1 MVPSP
6 GLKISIQ
13 AFLEQKNLPLMS
25 SRERGVYNG
34 ARISGERSCG
44 VATGLETLLEAL
56 SRIPGLGFLEKHAQK
71 ATTMR
76 AQVRSH
82 RERAEEM
89 QQRAKDVKE
98 AASPGGT
105 PAQKKQRELKRQQK
119 SEAAGQSIR
128 ENRRS
133 MGEQDISPGPR
144 VRSRGAVTPEQPKR
158 MRDNSPDRD
167 KGRSLR
173 KRKEE
178 F

>member
-1 MVPSP
+1 M
-6 GLKISIQ
+6 
-13 AFLEQKNLPLMS
+13 
-25 SRERGVYNG
+25 
-34 ARISGERSCG
+34 
-44 VATGLETLLEAL
+44 ATGIETLLEAL

-89 QQRAKDVKE
+89 QQRAKEVKE
-98 AASPGGT
+98 AATPGGT
-105 PAQKKQRELKRQQK
+105 PAQNKQREEKRQQK
-119 SEAAGQSIR
+119 SEAAGQNI
-128 ENRRS
+128 RS
-133 MGEQDISPGPR
+133 MRRVRGEKDLKPSPK
-144 VRSRGAVTPEQPKR
+144 VRSRGAVVPEQPKGI
-158 MRDNSPDRD
+158 RDNSPDRD

>member
-1 MVPSP
+1 
-6 GLKISIQ
+6 
-13 AFLEQKNLPLMS
+13 
-25 SRERGVYNG
+25 
-34 ARISGERSCG
+34 

-56 SRIPGLGFLEKHAQK
+56 SRIPGLGFLEKHAQR

-82 RERAEEM
+82 RERAEEL
-89 QQRAKDVKE
+89 QARTREVKD
-98 AASPGGT
+98 AATPVGT

-128 ENRRS
+128 EKRRS
-133 MGEQDISPGPR
+133 KGEQDLSPGPR
-144 VRSRGAVTPEQPKR
+144 VRSSGAATPEQPKR

>member
-1 MVPSP
+1 M
-6 GLKISIQ
+6 
-13 AFLEQKNLPLMS
+13 
-25 SRERGVYNG
+25 
-34 ARISGERSCG
+34 
-44 VATGLETLLEAL
+44 ATGLETLLEAL
-56 SRIPGLGFLEKHAQK
+56 SRIPGLGFLEKHAQQ

-89 QQRAKDVKE
+89 QQRAKEVKE
-98 AASPGGT
+98 AATPGGS
-105 PAQKKQRELKRQQK
+105 PAQKKEQEVKRQQK
-119 SEAAGQSIR
+119 SEATGQSIR
-128 ENRRS
+128 AKRRT

-144 VRSRGAVTPEQPKR
+144 VRSRGGVTPEQPKR

-167 KGRSLR
+167 QGRSLR